1 MPPKKKKGS
10 KEEEKEIDAQ
20 GRPIKKPKGIT
31 VFKYPN
37 VTGDPEECSIDLGNN
52 LQYLFVATDS
62 AAESRWKMDVTETQS
77 NYILFLII

>member
-1 MPPKKKKGS
+1 MPPQKKKGS
-10 KEEEKEIDAQ
+10 KEEIDAT
-20 GRPIKKPKGIT
+20 GRPIEKPKGIT

-37 VTGDPEECSIDLGNN
+37 VTGDPEECSIDLGDK

-77 NYILFLII
+77 NYFNI